1 MLVGLI
7 YFDTNECGG
16 KSVKV
21 GRGSVLTRG
30 VLVPAEIFQRLNS
43 ILPDI
48 FTVLLSKMTGRNL
61 PRVRRSVNK
70 IDNAA
75 LAQK

>member
-1 MLVGLI
+1 MQALLVGLI
-7 YFDTNECGG
+7 YFDTNECSG

-21 GRGSVLTRG
+21 GRGSVLVR
-30 VLVPAEIFQRLNS
+30 AEIFEQLNS
-43 ILPDI
+43 ILPYI